1 MSILSL
7 IILVVFVIYFLSGL
21 RIIKQYKRGIV
32 FTLRKFS
39 HVKYPGLT
47 FIWPIF
53 QTLEIV
59 DIRVQTI
66 DIPRQEAI
74 TKDNVP
80 VGINAVLYFQVEQPD
95 KAILE
100 VSDYY
105 YAVAN
110 YAQAALRDTIGQVD
124 LDTLLSEREK
134 VANTIKSVVDE
145 ATNPWGI
152 NVTAVKIQDIELP
165 AEMRRAMAQQA
176 EAERAKRAV
185 IIKAEGEKIAA
196 ENLSQAASVLAQVSG
211 GLTIRTLQTIE
222 KINPDPSK
230 TVIFLLPTELQGIL
244 ERFSKKE

>member
-1 MSILSL
+1 MSILITVL
-7 IILVVFVIYFLSGL
+7 VIAIIYIASGL
-21 RIIKQYKRGIV
+21 RIIKQYHRGVV
-32 FTLRKFS
+32 FTLGKFS
-39 HVKYPGLT
+39 HVKEPGLR

-53 QTLEIV
+53 QTIETV

-134 VANTIKSVVDE
+134 IANTIKSVVDE
-145 ATNPWGI
+145 ATTPWGI

-185 IIKAEGEKIAA
+185 IIKAEGERVAA
-196 ENLSQAASVLAQVSG
+196 ENLAQAANILAQVPG
-211 GLTIRTLQTIE
+211 GLTMRTLQTIE

-230 TVIFLLPTELQGIL
+230 TVIFLLPTEIQGIL
-244 ERFSKKE
+244 ERFTKKEQ

>member
-1 MSILSL
+1 MLTFILL
-7 IILVVFVIYFLSGL
+7 FILFLYFLSGL
-21 RIIKQYKRGIV
+21 RIIKQYQRGVV
-32 FTLRKFS
+32 FTLGKFS
-39 HVKYPGLT
+39 HVKQPGLR

-53 QTLEIV
+53 QSMERV

-80 VGINAVLYFQVEQPD
+80 VGINAVLYFQVEEAD

-134 VANTIKSVVDE
+134 IANTIKSVVDE
-145 ATNPWGI
+145 ATTPWGI

-185 IIKAEGEKIAA
+185 IIKAEGERVAA
-196 ENLSQAASVLAQVSG
+196 ENLAQAANILAQVPG
-211 GLTIRTLQTIE
+211 GLTMRTLQTIE

-230 TVIFLLPTELQGIL
+230 TVIFLLPTEIQGIL
-244 ERFSKKE
+244 DKLAKKE

>member
-1 MSILSL
+1 ME
-7 IILVVFVIYFLSGL
+7 
-21 RIIKQYKRGIV
+21 
-32 FTLRKFS
+32 T
-39 HVKYPGLT
+39 
-47 FIWPIF
+47 
-53 QTLEIV
+53 V

-145 ATNPWGI
+145 ATTPWGI

-185 IIKAEGEKIAA
+185 IIKAEGERIAA
-196 ENLSQAASVLAQVSG
+196 ENLAQAANILAQVPG
-211 GLTIRTLQTIE
+211 GLTMRTLQTIE

-230 TVIFLLPTELQGIL
+230 TVIFLLPTEIQGIL
-244 ERFSKKE
+244 DRLTKKE

>member
-1 MSILSL
+1 MFF
-7 IILVVFVIYFLSGL
+7 IILFIILFFYFLSGI
-21 RIIKQYKRGIV
+21 RIIKQYYRGIV
-32 FTLRKFS
+32 FTLGKFS
-39 HVKYPGLT
+39 HVKQPGLR

-53 QTLEIV
+53 QTMETV

-145 ATNPWGI
+145 ATTPWGI

-185 IIKAEGEKIAA
+185 IIKAEGERIAA
-196 ENLSQAASVLAQVSG
+196 ENLAQAANILAQVPG
-211 GLTIRTLQTIE
+211 GLTMRTLQTIE

-230 TVIFLLPTELQGIL
+230 TVIFLLPTEIQGIL
-244 ERFSKKE
+244 DRLTKKE